1 MTTRSI
7 LDGLAEREQ
16 DLCARAEDLRGQL
29 QQLTGHVSELE
40 AELADLATTRKV
52 LLTLETGETGETEHD
67 APPNVPANP
76 AYQHILTA
84 LADADRPVRAKDLC
98 RTLDLGLA
106 PKHIE
111 GMRSKLKRLV
121 GLRLVTE
128 TEPGL
133 FALPHQG

>member
-1 MTTRSI
+1 MTSPI
-7 LDGLAEREQ
+7 LDRLAAHEQ
-16 DLCARAEDLRGQL
+16 AVRARAEHLREHL
-29 QQLTGHVSELE
+29 EQLTGQVRELE

-52 LLTLETGETGETEHD
+52 LLSLETAETGHPS
-67 APPNVPANP
+67 PPDMPENP
-76 AYQHILTA
+76 VYQHILTI

-98 RTLDLGLA
+98 QALDLGLE

-121 GLRLVTE
+121 GLKLINE

-133 FALPHQG
+133 FALPHQ